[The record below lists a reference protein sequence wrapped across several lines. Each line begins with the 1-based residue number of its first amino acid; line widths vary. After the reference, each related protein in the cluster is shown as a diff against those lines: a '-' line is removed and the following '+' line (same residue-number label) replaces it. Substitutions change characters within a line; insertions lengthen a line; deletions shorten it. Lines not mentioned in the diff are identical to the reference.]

1 MKILFLV
8 LFFLIMSLSCKQNPR
23 NMLSSP
29 PKIEEEITNN
39 NTGSSNTNSGS
50 NNDLNSGYGCYDVY
64 ILGNGDSVQT
74 VKYRISDTDKL
85 LKAYS
90 NMIIDSQN
98 GKPRFELSK
107 NSSSSQTTD
116 AETYTF
122 DTNNLDL
129 KVNKSKSTGGTT
141 TARDKKFMGVCLVI
155 IYPDAAT
162 TANSS
167 FAATTANSSLVGNY
181 TIAGI
186 YREMPDIK
194 KNTSRAMINSTEFQ
208 NAEYDELIILRTDKP
223 TDNTANTKN
232 TNYRADILFND
243 GKWISFY
250 NYDPDR
256 TFEKQNTNFIFKRA
270 TP

>member
-8 LFFLIMSLSCKQNPR
+8 LFFLFTSLSCKQNPR

-50 NNDLNSGYGCYDVY
+50 NNDLNSGYGYYDVY
-64 ILGNGDSVQT
+64 ILENGTDIKT

-90 NMIIDSQN
+90 NMIIDSKS
-98 GKPRFELSK
+98 GKPLFELSK
-107 NSSSSQTTD
+107 ND
-116 AETYTF
+116 NKETYTF
-122 DTNNLDL
+122 DKDLNLL
-129 KVNKSKSTGGTT
+129 KDDTIS
-141 TARDKKFMGVCLVI
+141 KKFKGVCLVI
-155 IYPDAAT
+155 IYPDAA
-162 TANSS
+162 A
-167 FAATTANSSLVGNY
+167 AATTAKSSLLGNY

-186 YREMPDIK
+186 YTEIK
-194 KNTSRAMINSTEFQ
+194 VNSTAGSAVTRAMKKSEQFQ
-208 NAEYDELIILRTDKP
+208 NPEFDELIILRTDVA
-223 TDNTANTKN
+223 TTNNN
-232 TNYRADILFND
+232 NINYRADILFND
-243 GKWISFY
+243 DKWISLY

-270 TP
+270 TTQQ

>member
-8 LFFLIMSLSCKQNPR
+8 LFFLFTSLSCKQNPSSI
-23 NMLSSP
+23 LSSP
-29 PKIEEEITNN
+29 PKTEEEITN
-39 NTGSSNTNSGS
+39 NTGSSNTNSID
-50 NNDLNSGYGCYDVY
+50 NDLNSGYGCYDVY
-64 ILGNGDSVQT
+64 ILENGDSVQT

-90 NMIIDSQN
+90 NMIIDSGS

-107 NSSSSQTTD
+107 ND
-116 AETYTF
+116 DKETYTF
-122 DTNNLDL
+122 DTYKLDL
-129 KVNKSKSTGGTT
+129 KVVNKSTGVTTTT
-141 TARDKKFMGVCLVI
+141 TARDKKFIGVCLVI
-155 IYPDAAT
+155 IYPD
-162 TANSS
+162 
-167 FAATTANSSLVGNY
+167 AATTANSSLVGNY

-186 YREMPDIK
+186 YREMPDIT

-208 NAEYDELIILRTDKP
+208 NAKYDELIILRTDKP